1 MFKRFISAG
10 VVCFGLILMGV
21 NVAPA
26 PEPEINIDI
35 EPSRIAGASVLP
47 LVDYRTVPI
56 KTVEQEV
63 SLVADPVSEPI
74 PEPVAETEPTE
85 LVNDLVNEPV
95 VETTVYGDELDLLYR
110 TVQAEGYT
118 MGFEGMQYITDS
130 ILNLARSRG
139 CSVTEV
145 ITSGAYTVVNNG
157 TIWRQSI
164 YDDTIAAV
172 NAEVDGSQLNYDIK
186 YFRTN
191 HYHGF
196 GTPEFH
202 YGNVYFNS

>member
-1 MFKRFISAG
+1 MLKKIISAG
-10 VVCFGLILMGV
+10 VVCFGLILMGA

-35 EPSRIAGASVLP
+35 EPSLKAGASAFP
-47 LVDYRTVPI
+47 IVDYRTAPI
-56 KTVEQEV
+56 KTTEQDISVVTE
-63 SLVADPVSEPI
+63 PVSEAEVEVI
-74 PEPVAETEPTE
+74 IEETVATEE
-85 LVNDLVNEPV
+85 V
-95 VETTVYGDELDLLYR
+95 VETTIYNDELDLLYR

-130 ILNLARSRG
+130 ILNLARSRE

-157 TIWRQSI
+157 TIWRQNI

-191 HYHGF
+191 RYHGF
-196 GTPEFH
+196 GTPVFH
-202 YGNVYFNS
+202 YGNVYFSM

>member
-1 MFKRFISAG
+1 MFKRIISAG

-35 EPSRIAGASVLP
+35 EPSLKAGASAFP
-47 LVDYRTVPI
+47 IVDYRTVPI
-56 KTVEQEV
+56 KTTEQDISVVTE
-63 SLVADPVSEPI
+63 PVSEAVSEAEVEVI
-74 PEPVAETEPTE
+74 IEETVATEE
-85 LVNDLVNEPV
+85 V
-95 VETTVYGDELDLLYR
+95 VETTIYNDELDLLYR

-157 TIWRQSI
+157 TIWRQNI

-191 HYHGF
+191 RYHGF
-196 GTPEFH
+196 GTPEFNW
-202 YGNVYFNS
+202 GNVYFNS

>member
-1 MFKRFISAG
+1 MLKRIISAG

-35 EPSRIAGASVLP
+35 EPSRIAGASILP
-47 LVDYRTVPI
+47 FVDYRTTPI
-56 KTVEQEV
+56 KTIEQEV
-63 SLVADPVSEPI
+63 AVVT
-74 PEPVAETEPTE
+74 EPVPEVVEE
-85 LVNDLVNEPV
+85 V
-95 VETTVYGDELDLLYR
+95 VETNVYSDELDLLYR

-157 TIWRQSI
+157 TIWRQNI

-191 HYHGF
+191 RYHGF
-196 GTPEFH
+196 GTPEFNW
-202 YGNVYFNS
+202 GNVYFNS

>member
-1 MFKRFISAG
+1 MLKRIISAG

-47 LVDYRTVPI
+47 FVDYRTTPVE
-56 KTVEQEV
+56 TTEQEV
-63 SLVADPVSEPI
+63 SVVAEPVPEAEVEIEVVSEV
-74 PEPVAETEPTE
+74 VAEVVEE
-85 LVNDLVNEPV
+85 V
-95 VETTVYGDELDLLYR
+95 VETNVYSDELDLLYR

-118 MGFEGMQYITDS
+118 MGFKGMQYITDS

-157 TIWRQSI
+157 TIWRQNI

-172 NAEVDGSQLNYDIK
+172 NAEVDGSQLNYEIK

-196 GTPEFH
+196 GTPKFNW
-202 YGNVYFNS
+202 GNVYFNS

>member
-1 MFKRFISAG
+1 MLKKIISAG
-10 VVCFGLILMGV
+10 VVCFGLILMEV

-47 LVDYRTVPI
+47 FVDYRTIPVQ
-56 KTVEQEV
+56 TTEQEV
-63 SLVADPVSEPI
+63 SVVAEPVSESV
-74 PEPVAETEPTE
+74 PEAEPEVINEVVVEETEE
-85 LVNDLVNEPV
+85 V
-95 VETTVYGDELDLLYR
+95 VETNVYGDELDLLYR

-139 CSVTEV
+139 CSVTDV

-157 TIWRQSI
+157 TIWRQNI

-191 HYHGF
+191 RYHGF
-196 GTPEFH
+196 GTPEFNWE
-202 YGNVYFNS
+202 NVYFSS